1 MIISDTKKFNIVI
14 AGGGSTYTPGI
25 VKMMLQHQDD
35 FPLSS
40 ITLYDNDE
48 ERQSVI
54 GNALAIVINEEAPNV
69 KFAFTTD
76 PEIAFKG
83 KDFCMAHIRVGKY
96 AMRKLDERIPLK
108 YGCVGQETCGPG
120 GIAYGMRSITGML
133 EIIDYMTK
141 YSPACWMLNYSN
153 PASIVAEAC
162 RVLRPK
168 AKVINICDMP
178 VGTRRR
184 MSYIV
189 GKQYD
194 DLDVRYFGLNHFGWW
209 TSVKDV
215 HTGEDYMPQLLDY
228 VSKNGYLTQKAID
241 TQHMD
246 ESWQET
252 HKKAADL
259 LQLDPKYLPN
269 TYLKYYLYPDYVVNH
284 SNPDRTRADEVIDGR
299 EKEVFG
305 AAREII
311 RKRTATGGEFTVD
324 NHAEFIVSLA
334 RALAYNTH
342 EIMLCIVEN
351 NGAIKNL
358 DDDAMVEVPCIVGF
372 NGPEAI
378 CQGEI
383 PTFERG
389 LMYEQLSVEKLVVQS
404 YVEQSYL
411 KLWQALTLSKTV
423 PSATIAKQILDDMIE
438 ANKDYWPELH

>member
-1 MIISDTKKFNIVI
+1 MINRETKKFDIII

-25 VKMMLQHQDD
+25 VKMMLEHQKD

-40 ITLYDNDE
+40 VTLYDNDE
-48 ERQSVI
+48 ERQRVI
-54 GNALAIVINEEAPNV
+54 GEALAIVMHEDAPDV
-69 KFAFTTD
+69 KFSFTTD
-76 PEIAFKG
+76 PKEAFTG

-96 AMRKLDERIPLK
+96 AMRKLDERIPMK

-133 EIIDYMTK
+133 EIIDYMTE
-141 YSPACWMLNYSN
+141 YSPECWMLNYSN
-153 PASIVAEAC
+153 PAAIVAEAC
-162 RVLRPK
+162 RVLRPD

-189 GKQYD
+189 GKNYD

-209 TSVKDV
+209 TSVKDI
-215 HTGEDYMPQLLDY
+215 HTGEDYMPRLLEY
-228 VSKNGYLTQKAID
+228 VGKNGYLTQKAID

-246 ESWQET
+246 DSWQET

-259 LQLDPKYLPN
+259 VRLDPALLPN
-269 TYLKYYLYPDYVVNH
+269 TYLKYYLYPDYVVEHDDINY
-284 SNPDRTRADEVIDGR
+284 TRADQVIDGR

-311 RKRTATGGEFTVD
+311 RKGTATGGEFSVD

-351 NGAIKNL
+351 NGAIKNF
-358 DDDAMVEVPCIVGF
+358 DDDAMVEVPCVVGF

-383 PTFERG
+383 PLFERG
-389 LMYEQLSVEKLVVQS
+389 MMYEQVTVEKLVVEA
-404 YVEQSYL
+404 YIEHSYL

-423 PSATIAKQILDDMIE
+423 PSATVAKLILDDLIE